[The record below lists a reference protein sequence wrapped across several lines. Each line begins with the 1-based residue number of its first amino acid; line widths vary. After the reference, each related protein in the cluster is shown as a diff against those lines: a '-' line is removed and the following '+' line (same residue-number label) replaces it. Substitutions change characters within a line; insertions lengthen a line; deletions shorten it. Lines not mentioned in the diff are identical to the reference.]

1 MMVRINSFIEE
12 GSLAYVFPGQGAQ
25 YVGMGQQL
33 YHGSDGAKSV
43 LDQIDKVLN
52 RPLTKLMFNGPED
65 ELRQTVNAQP
75 AIMAVSLA
83 CIMAMTE
90 QLESG
95 NLPPPKF
102 VAGHSLGEYTA
113 LFISDV
119 LTLEE
124 TAWLIQ
130 ERARLMQDA
139 CEENDGHMAAILGL
153 DEITVTEI
161 AMKTDTYVSN
171 INTPTQIVISGGK
184 QAIANA
190 LEMAISQGAR
200 KGIPLRVSGA
210 FHSQLM
216 QSAQDGLAESIQKL
230 NFKNP
235 TIPIIANCTGTPLTT
250 AEEIKEELISQMC
263 SCVQWNQSIQFMTQ
277 TGITSFVEIGPGIT
291 LTSMIKRIN
300 KSANV
305 FNISDIDSM
314 SSLSKT

>member
-1 MMVRINSFIEE
+1 MVRINSFIEE

-33 YHGSDGAKSV
+33 YNGSHGAKSV
-43 LDQIDKVLN
+43 LDKIDKALN
-52 RPLTKLMFNGPED
+52 RPLTKLMFDGPED

-83 CIMAMTE
+83 CIIAMTE
-90 QLESG
+90 QLESDA
-95 NLPPPKF
+95 LPPPKL

-113 LFISDV
+113 LSVSNV

-124 TAWLIQ
+124 TAWLVQ
-130 ERARLMQDA
+130 ERGRLMQDA
-139 CEENDGHMAAILGL
+139 CAENDGHMAAILGL
-153 DEITVTEI
+153 DEITLTEI
-161 AMKTDTYVSN
+161 TMETGTYVAN
-171 INTPTQIVISGGK
+171 INTSTQIVISGEK

-190 LEMAISQGAR
+190 LEMAVTQGAR
-200 KGIPLRVSGA
+200 KAIPLRVSGA

-216 QSAQDGLAESIQKL
+216 KSAQDGLAEAILGL

-235 TIPIIANCTGTPLTT
+235 TIPIMANCTGKPLTT
-250 AEEIKEELISQMC
+250 AKEIKEELISQMC
-263 SCVQWNQSIQFMTQ
+263 SCVQWNQSIQFMIQ
-277 TGITSFVEIGPGIT
+277 AGITSFAEIGPGIT

-314 SSLSKT
+314 SSISKN

>member
-1 MMVRINSFIEE
+1 MVRINSFIEE
-12 GSLAYVFPGQGAQ
+12 GSFAYVFPGQGAQ

-33 YHGSDGAKSV
+33 YNGSDSAKSV

-65 ELRQTVNAQP
+65 ELRQTFNAQP

-83 CIMAMTE
+83 CIMAMTD
-90 QLESG
+90 QLGLDS
-95 NLPPPKF
+95 LPPPKF

-113 LFISDV
+113 LSISNV

-124 TAWLIQ
+124 TVWLIQ

-139 CEENDGHMAAILGL
+139 CEENDGSMAAILGL
-153 DEITVTEI
+153 DEIAITEI

-171 INTPTQIVISGGK
+171 INTPTQIVISGEK

-190 LEMAISQGAR
+190 IEIAVSQGAR
-200 KGIPLRVSGA
+200 KAIPLRVSGA

-216 QSAQDGLAESIQKL
+216 KSAQNGLAASIQNL

-235 TIPIIANCTGTPLTT
+235 TIPVIGNCTGKPITT
-250 AEEIKEELISQMC
+250 AEEIKEELVSQIC
-263 SCVQWNQSIQFMTQ
+263 NCVQWNQSIQFMTQ

-300 KSANV
+300 KSANI

-314 SSLSKT
+314 SSLSKP